1 MGIFIGGFFHP
12 VFSSNTLQKGDKPMA
27 DEKYESYCLKCKSK
41 QLMKDAEKTVLKNGA
56 NAVKGKCTVCGTTVM
71 KILPKDKK

>member
-1 MGIFIGGFFHP
+1 
-12 VFSSNTLQKGDKPMA
+12 MA

-41 QLMKDAEKTVLKNGA
+41 QLIKDAEKTVLKNGA

>member
-1 MGIFIGGFFHP
+1 MAELPP
-12 VFSSNTLQKGDKPMA
+12 VFYPGVKFITLQKGENPMA

-41 QLMKDAEKTVLKNGA
+41 QLIKDAEKTVLKNGA